1 MALELQLPKELNK
14 CSTHASYWRS
24 FFHSFPLPA
33 APKMVTSLCPSSS
46 VWFIMWTIPPQS
58 IFLSG
63 NACFYGGVISLVA
76 YPHFSWYTYPP
87 NSVKSLEHVRFIQ
100 DPCQERSQSL
110 LLSFMLKGLY
120 SKRESIHVLHH
131 FLGRYRLS
139 PVQGMGSF
147 SIKKVPVWTP
157 LLIWLQQILEKPILS
172 LDLLYRQELWMNEQW
187 VWF

>member
-1 MALELQLPKELNK
+1 M
-14 CSTHASYWRS
+14 HA
-24 FFHSFPLPA
+24 FMEGLF
-33 APKMVTSLCPSSS
+33 PSSL
-46 VWFIMWTIPPQS
+46 TR
-58 IFLSG
+58 
-63 NACFYGGVISLVA
+63 ISLGIPTSV
-76 YPHFSWYTYPP
+76 PP

-187 VWF
+187 VWFWLFKAEEIEYYIAYSYRARLRSSLELPAFLYFIPVD